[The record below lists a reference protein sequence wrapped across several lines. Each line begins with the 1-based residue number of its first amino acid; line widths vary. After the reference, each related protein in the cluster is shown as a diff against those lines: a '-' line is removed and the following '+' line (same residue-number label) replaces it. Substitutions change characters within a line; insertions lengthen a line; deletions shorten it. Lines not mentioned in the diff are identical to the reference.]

1 MGKGEVDEKKG
12 DKKDGLRKKGHVAA
26 AAGELGEELSARAGA
41 WKLVRA
47 ERESVGKRL
56 FRLGAG
62 MPGPRGKSSVMAP
75 RQTQANFGGPFLE
88 QMDFGFFTEK
98 GLFCRDIANPPCV
111 IALMFM
117 NVLPP

>member
-1 MGKGEVDEKKG
+1 LGKGEVDEKKG

-62 MPGPRGKSSVMAP
+62 MPGPRGKKQRHGAATNSG
-75 RQTQANFGGPFLE
+75 QLLGGPPLS
-88 QMDFGFFTEK
+88 K
-98 GLFCRDIANPPCV
+98 RILVSSPKRDSFAGISR
-111 IALMFM
+111 IHLALS
-117 NVLPP
+117 L